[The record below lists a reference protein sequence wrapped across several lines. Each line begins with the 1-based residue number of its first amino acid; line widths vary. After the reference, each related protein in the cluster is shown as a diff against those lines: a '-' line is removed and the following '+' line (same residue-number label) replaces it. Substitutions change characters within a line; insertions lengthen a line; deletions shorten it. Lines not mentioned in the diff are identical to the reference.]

1 MLILADNDV
10 TGAVAVLRRVLE
22 SEAWREFAELLELRF
37 LSFGDLGLPRS
48 APDRDVW
55 LACQAAGSVL
65 ITANRSGGVDSLEEA
80 IESLA
85 TAEDLPVLTLADPQ
99 RVMRDGGYAVK
110 VVVKLLDY
118 LDQIDDLRGAR
129 RLFLP

>member
-10 TGAVAVLRRVLE
+10 TGAVAVLRRILE
-22 SEAWREFAELLELRF
+22 SDDWREYAELLDVRF
-37 LSFGDLGLPRS
+37 LSFEDLGLPRS

-55 LACQAAGSVL
+55 LACQQAGALL
-65 ITANRSGGVDSLEEA
+65 ITANRAGGAGPLGET

-85 TAEDLPVLTLADPQ
+85 TSEDLPVLTLADPQ
-99 RVMRDGGYAVK
+99 RIMKDGRYSVE
-110 VVVKLLDY
+110 VVIQLLDY